1 MKEILAR
8 LGFVLNWVGLGAAAI
23 CAAGAIT
30 IVAIGI
36 FDRGDPSNVTF
47 GAASSVAVGVAAWL
61 AGRACKYI
69 LAGK

>member
-8 LGFVLNWVGLGAAAI
+8 LGFVLNWVGLGIAAI

-30 IVAIGI
+30 IIGVGL

-47 GAASSVAVGVAAWL
+47 GAASSAAIGVAAWL
-61 AGRACKYI
+61 TGRACKYI